1 MDNKAVEKI
10 KAVNINLD
18 CKLHIFEP
26 IMDLLLPLNLPPYP
40 FKLTD
45 NNGQLTIFDELRKKN
60 LVVTPEEWVRQHF
73 VQYLI
78 KQKGYPKS
86 LIKLE
91 GGLKLHG
98 QAKRSDIVIFNSS
111 GNKVLLVEC
120 KAPSVPIT
128 QGTFDQAARYNIVH
142 KVNILVVT
150 NGLQHYYCQIDF
162 ERETYKFIE
171 ELPAY
176 ATI

>member
-1 MDNKAVEKI
+1 M
-10 KAVNINLD
+10 NL
-18 CKLHIFEP
+18 LQ
-26 IMDLLLPLNLPPYP
+26 PLNLPPYP

-78 KQKGYPKS
+78 NQKGYPKL

-98 QAKRSDIVIFNSS
+98 QAKRSDIVVFNSL

-128 QGTFDQAARYNIVH
+128 QATFDQAARYNMIH
-142 KVNILVVT
+142 KVNVLIVT
-150 NGLQHYYCQIDF
+150 NGLQHYYCKIDF
-162 ERETYKFIE
+162 ERENYKFVE

-176 ATI
+176 TTV